1 MSYISIMNKFK
12 NRVITILFLSSF
24 IIAQP
29 IIDLIEP
36 AFGRIGSTVTISGNN
51 FSSNSIE
58 NTVFLS
64 GLEANILN
72 STESEIIVSVP
83 YGAYYTPISVY
94 TNGLYASS
102 SQRFN
107 VIFDAEEE
115 LTVEH
120 LANQLD
126 NPYLGRKYYDIKIA
140 DMNGDGI
147 SEIVT
152 SEAGY
157 GSSAYLAIFTTSFD
171 DEGMISIDQH
181 IEFNFGTGV
190 YSSPQDIAIGD
201 VNGDGLLDVVLSEEG
216 DITDDFEAHTC
227 IFINSSQNQLFSFGP
242 PIIIDGDG
250 YEGFVQLQDING
262 DGKLDIVT
270 SKQTSNQLGVYLN
283 VSNNNN
289 VSFAN
294 KIIIGNVVATARP
307 AFADLNGDGMID
319 MVTTSYASSS
329 YSREVFVY
337 SNNSTDGNLEFNL
350 EVTILSGGEP
360 ADWPTD
366 YNWSAYSTTLVDIDG
381 DDKLDIVVTNG
392 TCIGC
397 SPSGVSV
404 IRNISTDS
412 ELLFEYEYSD
422 FYQYDSNSLPS
433 RIGISDLNGDGKPDV
448 LTTDWLG
455 GISILVNN
463 SNEGNIEFQDQMQI
477 GVGSYPLSVATADL
491 NMDYTPEIIV
501 SNWNVEGLRVIH
513 NFLPVDEQ
521 TDNLNYDINND
532 GVVNISDFAM
542 LLSFVIGG
550 NDLVSAADI
559 NFDSEVDIFDL
570 LVLSDYLQDM

>member
-1 MSYISIMNKFK
+1 MNKFK

-36 AFGRIGSTVTISGNN
+36 AFGRIGSTVRISGNN

-58 NTVFLS
+58 STVFLS

-72 STESEIIVSVP
+72 STENEIIISVP

-147 SEIVT
+147 PEIVT

-171 DEGMISIDQH
+171 DEGMISIDEH

-190 YSSPQDIAIGD
+190 YSSPHDIALGD
-201 VNGDGLLDVVLSEEG
+201 LNGDGLLDIVASEKG
-216 DITDDFEAHTC
+216 DVTDDFQAHTC
-227 IFINSSQNQLFSFGP
+227 IFINTSYNQYISFDD
-242 PIIIDGDG
+242 PIIIAGEG
-250 YEGFVQLQDING
+250 YEMYAQVQDING

-270 SKQTSNQLGVYLN
+270 SKQSSNQLGVYLN

-392 TCIGC
+392 TCVNC
-397 SPSGVSV
+397 SPSGISV

-412 ELLFEYEYSD
+412 ELGFEYEYSS
-422 FYQYDSNSLPS
+422 FYQYESNSLPS
-433 RIGISDLNGDGKPDV
+433 RIGISDLNGDGKPDI
-448 LTTDWLG
+448 LTADWLG
-455 GISILVNN
+455 GISIMVNN

-521 TDNLNYDINND
+521 TDNLSYDINND

-542 LLSFVIGG
+542 LISFVIGG